1 MQLEEPPSEKIE
13 MFVCIVRVMCPYLH
27 KGVRFSKV
35 NVICF
40 CDMVPSLLVLKIET
54 INDNHNEVSVACT
67 CSEEVLNNILR
78 SDHLLNIKHV

>member
-35 NVICF
+35 NVICI
-40 CDMVPSLLVLKIET
+40 CDMVPMKYPLPLS
-54 INDNHNEVSVACT
+54 
-67 CSEEVLNNILR
+67 
-78 SDHLLNIKHV
+78 